1 MTENATA
8 LRARVAPIFQQA
20 PFVGTIGLQLV
31 NIGPGWCET
40 VLALAPMH
48 LQHMGVVHAGVIAT
62 LADHTAGGAAQ
73 TVCAPGELAM
83 TAEFKINLLR
93 PGRGERLTCRAQ
105 VLKRGRTLHVVEAEV
120 FGQKD
125 GAPHLI
131 AKFNATM
138 AVVRAAAAPGA
149 PVAAA

>member
-1 MTENATA
+1 MSEDAA
-8 LRARVAPIFQQA
+8 VLRARVARVFEQA
-20 PFVGTIGLQLV
+20 PFIGALGIQLV
-31 NIGPGWCET
+31 DAWPLWCET
-40 VLALAPMH
+40 ALALAAPH

-73 TVCAPGELAM
+73 TCCAADELAM

-120 FGQKD
+120 FGQQD
-125 GAPHLI
+125 GAPLLI
-131 AKFNATM
+131 AKFNGTM
-138 AVVRAAAAPGA
+138 AVVRVPTAPGA
-149 PVAAA
+149 EA